1 MPEGSTTTSIAVDEP
16 HGISPSVE
24 ASQNSLCNS
33 TSVSEDEW
41 KYESSQISSHTHH
54 LKGWVHFCIFTI
66 KKHEN
71 TDVTIC
77 SNTSNEN
84 GKAIVAN

>member
-24 ASQNSLCNS
+24 ASQNSLCNC

-54 LKGWVHFCIFTI
+54 LKG
-66 KKHEN
+66 
-71 TDVTIC
+71 
-77 SNTSNEN
+77 
-84 GKAIVAN
+84 